1 MRFSDIGCFANKGR
15 AWPSILKRRD
25 AQTAIPVLIASIG
38 LIGCTSPL
46 NAPPSAYLV
55 QGNYEDIASCLYRT
69 IEDAHT
75 FGRDIH
81 LTHLSNPRE
90 IRVALS
96 RSTSRN
102 AAASLAWEVELLP
115 QERSMVRLL
124 VRQASTLAQAQPF
137 WSSVLEPMITRCAGS
152 RPVPA

>member
-1 MRFSDIGCFANKGR
+1 MRFSDIGRLANKGR
-15 AWPSILKRRD
+15 AWPSVLKRR
-25 AQTAIPVLIASIG
+25 ATRTAIPVLAASIG
-38 LIGCTSPL
+38 LVGCTSPL

-69 IEDAHT
+69 IEDTHT

-102 AAASLAWEVELLP
+102 ATSSLAWEVELLP
-115 QERSMVRLL
+115 QEGSRVRLL
-124 VRQASTLAQAQPF
+124 VRQASTLVEAQPF

>member
-1 MRFSDIGCFANKGR
+1 MRFSDIGRLANKGST
-15 AWPSILKRRD
+15 WSGVLKRR
-25 AQTAIPVLIASIG
+25 AARTVAPVLVASIG

-69 IEDAHT
+69 IEDTHA

-81 LTHLSNPRE
+81 LTRLSNPRE

-96 RSTSRN
+96 RATSRN

>member
-1 MRFSDIGCFANKGR
+1 MRFSDIGYLANKGLN
-15 AWPSILKRRD
+15 WPGVLKRQVT
-25 AQTAIPVLIASIG
+25 QTAIPVLVASIG

-46 NAPPSAYLV
+46 NAPPSSYLV

-69 IEDAHT
+69 IEDTHT

-96 RSTSRN
+96 RATSRS

-115 QERSMVRLL
+115 QERSVVRLL